1 MSTMMTQTTTISK
14 PSYSLPAQKAH
25 SRRDIGIGIGNRSKF
40 VGSEMVGVFLTVN
53 VFVNVQVS
61 TVDNPLR
68 CYWAQKWICSFAV
81 EFFISYQLIA
91 LTTYHIIISHPK
103 RDEIMSFNWF
113 KWSGWLSLSMPFAYY
128 LPCHAM
134 PCLASVC
141 TFIELSVDTRATFQN
156 LRFFLFL
163 KKIAPEYINE
173 YYLLF

>member
-1 MSTMMTQTTTISK
+1 MSTMMTQTTTISE

-40 VGSEMVGVFLTVN
+40 VGCEMVGVFLTVN

-68 CYWAQKWICSFAV
+68 CYRAQKWICSFAV

-113 KWSGWLSLSMPFAYY
+113 KWSGWLSLSMPSAYY

-134 PCLASVC
+134 SCHALRPFVHSLDCL
-141 TFIELSVDTRATFQN
+141 
-156 LRFFLFL
+156 
-163 KKIAPEYINE
+163 
-173 YYLLF
+173 